1 MGVFAFSNHTPI
13 HIDQSVVHKDLLM
26 RKEYE
31 MAYPNQ
37 PNIMTGTYFGGRSR
51 GRFVVRIAPT
61 YRTRKRWVFLELASP
76 GVVGLFEPN
85 GAPTGE
91 AVQGNEMWEDFLP
104 VLEIIYIKLASK
116 WILLLI

>member
-51 GRFVVRIAPT
+51 GRFVVRITPA
-61 YRTRKRWVFLELASP
+61 YRTRKRWVCLELASP
-76 GVVGLFEPN
+76 GLSACSSRMGRPQERRYKGMRCGKIFF
-85 GAPTGE
+85 
-91 AVQGNEMWEDFLP
+91 QF
-104 VLEIIYIKLASK
+104 
-116 WILLLI
+116 